1 MSGVPGTHVNAA
13 LINACLLDAKQKGAD
28 CMVVILD
35 LSKAFDRIG
44 HQRIRHSLQ
53 SQGVSPNLSQLIMT
67 LLSNNTIRIDLG
79 KDRSGPSKINLSVPQ
94 GGPLSSLLF
103 NLAFDFIYREVCD
116 PQFAEQFG
124 FKLKEGFDALSL
136 TGFADDQ
143 AVTSSSVD
151 GARRIVELTQSLF
164 LQIGLEVKDRKSVV

>member
-1 MSGVPGTHVNAA
+1 CT
-13 LINACLLDAKQKGAD
+13 
-28 CMVVILD
+28 VVFLD

-44 HQRIRHSLQ
+44 HQHIRSSLQ

-79 KDRSGPSKINLSVPQ
+79 KDRSEPIKINRSVPQ
-94 GGPLSSLLF
+94 GGPLSPILF
-103 NLAFDFIYREVCD
+103 NLAIDFIYREVCD

-136 TGFADDQ
+136 TG
-143 AVTSSSVD
+143 
-151 GARRIVELTQSLF
+151 
-164 LQIGLEVKDRKSVV
+164 